1 MVFPFTQVIVSFL
14 AAGGTGL
21 GVEVTTGVGEALGV
35 GSGVAVG
42 VGVGVGVGAGVGASW
57 LSFTLIVGLE

>member
-1 MVFPFTQVIVSFL
+1 MVFPFTQVIVLFL
-14 AAGGTGL
+14 AAGTTGL

-42 VGVGVGVGAGVGASW
+42 VGVGVGAGGGASW

>member
-1 MVFPFTQVIVSFL
+1 MVSFL
-14 AAGGTGL
+14 AAETTGL
-21 GVEVTTGVGEALGV
+21 AVEVTTGVGEALGV

-42 VGVGVGVGAGVGASW
+42 VGVGVGACGGASW